1 MRTQILSLET
11 SLHTLL
17 TKALAESVPQLQ
29 AEVTSLQEIS
39 QICEQRLRAVHAE
52 TQDIER
58 LVRGRRPLCRSLAL
72 HILLLWLR
80 WTDTAEPPGPADG
93 GRLGTDR
100 SISRRR
106 LCGTPFTSLPCLH
119 THSADTAARLVRQA
133 DRDRNAPQQYAEEED
148 VQMLH
153 DEAGN
158 NKGDTALVDGAVGG
172 EQCAHR

>member
-29 AEVTSLQEIS
+29 AEVTNLQEHS

-58 LVRGRRPLCRSLAL
+58 LVRGRRPLCRASAL
-72 HILLLWLR
+72 RTQLLWLR
-80 WTDTAEPPGPADG
+80 CTDTAEPPGSADG
-93 GRLGTDR
+93 GRLGTDL

-106 LCGTPFTSLPCLH
+106 FCGTPLALPCLH
-119 THSADTAARLVRQA
+119 THTADTAICLECQA

-153 DEAGN
+153 DEVGN

-172 EQCAHR
+172 E